1 MVIVFVL
8 LVVLRRAG
16 RHVVPFLFLL
26 KTPSR
31 STHAK
36 YTVSH
41 AFVALRCLLS
51 SFLMLVHH
59 PTCDSC
65 VHFSHRTQC
74 FIVVVD
80 YVVHAI
86 VGCVCNVSS
95 DIIVLAFVLSFMY
108 SFTWD
113 KNLKNM
119 APTLATKMIVFVAMN
134 LSTFWTLVVNI
145 FYIQPPTTA
154 STRFPY
160 VHIFCIQHSTMVSI
174 PRHHV
179 KIY

>member
-1 MVIVFVL
+1 MWYPFCSC
-8 LVVLRRAG
+8 LRLRLAQ
-16 RHVVPFLFLL
+16 H
-26 KTPSR
+26 TR
-31 STHAK
+31 STQSAM
-36 YTVSH
+36 
-41 AFVALRCLLS
+41 LS
-51 SFLMLVHH
+51 SLSVVFFL
-59 PTCDSC
+59 PSSC
-65 VHFSHRTQC
+65 LCIILHVIRVYIFPHRTQC

-95 DIIVLAFVLSFMY
+95 DIIVLASALSFMY

-113 KNLKNM
+113 KNLKHM
-119 APTLATKMIVFVAMN
+119 APTLATKMIIFVAMN

-145 FYIQPPTTA
+145 FYIQPPITA